1 MSTLQEIKTAVRE
14 LNPGELAELASYVQ
28 EQDKLVWDQEIERD
42 FSPGGK
48 HHAALAEIDAQIDAG
63 NFKPLP

>member
-1 MSTLQEIKTAVRE
+1 MSLAEIKTAVRE
-14 LNPGELAELASYVQ
+14 LTPAELTELASYIQ
-28 EQDKLVWDQEIERD
+28 EHDKLAWDQEIERD

-48 HHAALAEIDAQIDAG
+48 HHAALAEVDAQIKAG